1 MRRSEAEAYEVFRRI
16 LVRLDGV
23 PVCAV
28 AVGEPTTGV
37 IAAPAIAGGTLRR
50 SCEVRLP
57 PFASALVL
65 VPATVASVAGLVV
78 FNVVAL
84 APASCCAGA
93 PEAVAAAAAP
103 PLTVVDGTTALF

>member
-65 VPATVASVAGLVV
+65 VPATVASVAVLVV

-84 APASCCAGA
+84 APASCAGA
-93 PEAVAAAAAP
+93 PEAVAAAPAP